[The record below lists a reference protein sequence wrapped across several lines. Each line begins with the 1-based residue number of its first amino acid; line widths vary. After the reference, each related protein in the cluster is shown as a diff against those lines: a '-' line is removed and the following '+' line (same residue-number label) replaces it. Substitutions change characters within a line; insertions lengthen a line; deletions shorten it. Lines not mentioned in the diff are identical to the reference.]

1 MSIAISNVCVSFGD
15 KVIYDHLNLEVSP
28 GEFVCILGKSGCGK
42 TILLNTILGNFKPN
56 SGMISV
62 SGVGVNNCIG
72 MVYQDF
78 FILPWLTLR
87 ENIRLATS
95 NEEDIEKYA
104 KVLKISE
111 FLDLFP
117 KAVSIGTKQ
126 RASIVR
132 ALCSNSNILLMDE
145 PLCSVDAI
153 TANGI
158 RNELKHICKYKTVL
172 YVTHDINEALSI
184 ASRIICFKDGKIS
197 LDSNPKHLSFD
208 DIFLHL

>member
-1 MSIAISNVCVSFGD
+1 MSIVVSKLCVSFGAR
-15 KVIYDHLNLEVSP
+15 VIYDNLNLEVNP

-56 SGMISV
+56 SGMVSV
-62 SGVGVNNCIG
+62 SGVGASNRIG
-72 MVYQDF
+72 MAYQDF

-87 ENIRLATS
+87 ENIRLATR
-95 NEEDIEKYA
+95 NEEELKKYA
-104 KVLKISE
+104 DALKISE

-132 ALCSNSNILLMDE
+132 SLCTSSDILLMDE

-158 RNELKHICKYKTVL
+158 RNELKQICKYKTVL
-172 YVTHDINEALSI
+172 YVTHDINEAMSI
-184 ASRIICFKDGKIS
+184 ASRIICIKDGKIS
-197 LDSNPKHLSFD
+197 LDDSPEHLSFD
-208 DIFLHL
+208 NILLHL

>member
-1 MSIAISNVCVSFGD
+1 MSIAISNLCVSFGD
-15 KVIYDHLNLEVSP
+15 KVIYNHLNLEVGS

-56 SGMISV
+56 SGMVSA
-62 SGVGVNNCIG
+62 SGVGENNCIG

-87 ENIRLATS
+87 ENIRLAT
-95 NEEDIEKYA
+95 NDEEEIEKYA
-104 KVLKISE
+104 SALKISE

-132 ALCSNSNILLMDE
+132 ALCTNSDILLMDE
-145 PLCSVDAI
+145 PLCSVDTI
-153 TANGI
+153 TANEI

-184 ASRIICFKDGKIS
+184 ASRIICLKDGKIS
-197 LDSNPKHLSFD
+197 LDSSPKHLSFD
-208 DIFLHL
+208 NILLHL